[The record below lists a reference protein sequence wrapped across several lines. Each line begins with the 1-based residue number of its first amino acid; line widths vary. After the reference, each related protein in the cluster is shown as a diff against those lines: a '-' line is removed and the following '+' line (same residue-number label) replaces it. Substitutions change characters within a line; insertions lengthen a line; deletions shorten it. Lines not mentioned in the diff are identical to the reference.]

1 MRIKNTKATP
11 DLQELRTRFYA
22 LKEEGER
29 MCSNFVAHAK
39 KMEEYYSDWE
49 DRLNAIQE
57 EINKL
62 EKDYGIGAEEI
73 IEYDL
78 TQDLALLQ

>member
-1 MRIKNTKATP
+1 MRIKQTKATP
-11 DLQELRTRFYA
+11 DLGELRERWRK
-22 LKEEGER
+22 LKEEGELQ
-29 MCSNFVAHAK
+29 VAKYISHMK

-62 EKDYGIGAEEI
+62 EDEHGIKPEI
-73 IEYDL
+73 IVEYDL
-78 TQDLALLQ
+78 TQDLANL